1 MAHALYSKFSHER
14 FYDTL
19 SFLEFDRLSLYGK
32 VLHKNISKFWINTSI
47 WILYNIRLSKY
58 WVNTLFFRW
67 TIKAFKAAKNQRI
80 SNTGILKSNSKV
92 GSPSFSISLHK
103 YIFQHSLFQ
112 WTMTIMLALLAK
124 CDILQMC
131 SKLLRLII
139 PVMRWYQRPIEMAL
153 EGGWRQTNKL
163 IKTTMS

>member
-1 MAHALYSKFSHER
+1 M
-14 FYDTL
+14 
-19 SFLEFDRLSLYGK
+19 
-32 VLHKNISKFWINTSI
+32 
-47 WILYNIRLSKY
+47 
-58 WVNTLFFRW
+58 TLFFQS

-92 GSPSFSISLHK
+92 GFPSFSVSLHK

-131 SKLLRLII
+131 R
-139 PVMRWYQRPIEMAL
+139 QRTIAPHNHSNEVRPESDWDGAQRRMAPN
-153 EGGWRQTNKL
+153 GQTDKH
-163 IKTTMS
+163 TTMSSQR